1 MNSQFLTAID
11 ASLGKIKSDLVF
23 KNCKI
28 VDVFRSSVYEGEIA
42 ICNGYIAGF
51 PMACTSF

>member
-51 PMACTSF
+51 PRACTSF